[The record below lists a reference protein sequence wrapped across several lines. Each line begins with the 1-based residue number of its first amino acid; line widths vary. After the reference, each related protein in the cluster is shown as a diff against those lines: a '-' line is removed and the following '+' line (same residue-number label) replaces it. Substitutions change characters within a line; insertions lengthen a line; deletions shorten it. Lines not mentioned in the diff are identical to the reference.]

1 MPDCFY
7 YIERTLKKNDGFTID
22 EVFVMRSTT
31 CPARSGTLICPEK
44 KRVLKAPFAWI
55 DRHYLFH
62 NFLARLSQ
70 HENLLYLFL
79 VLAAD
84 RDGISYYAYDKICTI
99 LKLDADDYIQARN
112 GLLQKQLIAFD
123 GSQFQVLALP
133 GKWPQLQHQQQR
145 QVQHKTNDAQALGAI
160 LGRLAQQ
167 SGKLG
172 SPDRD
177 KNLA

>member
-1 MPDCFY
+1 
-7 YIERTLKKNDGFTID
+7 
-22 EVFVMRSTT
+22 MRSTT
-31 CPARSGTLICPEK
+31 CPDRSGTLIRPEQ

-55 DRHYLFH
+55 DRYYLFH
-62 NFLARLSQ
+62 NFLARLSR

-112 GLLQKQLIAFD
+112 GLVQKQLIAFD

-133 GKWPQLQHQQQR
+133 EKLPQSQQQR
-145 QVQHKTNDAQALGAI
+145 QIQHKTNDAQALGAI

>member
-1 MPDCFY
+1 M
-7 YIERTLKKNDGFTID
+7 IEVL
-22 EVFVMRSTT
+22 MRSKTM
-31 CPARSGTLICPEK
+31 IVPEK
-44 KRVLKAPFAWI
+44 KRVLAAPFAWI
-55 DRHYLFH
+55 DRRYLFDG
-62 NFLARLSQ
+62 FLSRLSPK
-70 HENLLYLFL
+70 ENLLYFFL

-84 RDGISYYAYDKICTI
+84 RDGISYYAYDKICTL

-112 GLLQKQLIAFD
+112 GLIQKQLIAFD

-133 GKWPQLQHQQQR
+133 EKLPQSQQQQR
-145 QVQHKTNDAQALGAI
+145 QTQHKTNDAQALGAI